1 MAAAGASSVRVDA
14 VSERRVTRNVVGE
27 RGRRAAGVV
36 MLGAH
41 LDSVPAGPGMNDN
54 ASGSAAVL
62 AAAER
67 LARDGVGRRPRRL
80 LGRRGA
86 RPVRLA
92 PLRRAASGERRG
104 AGSRPTSTSTWSARR
119 AAGAA
124 VYDTDDGVER
134 ALRRGLRAAGRTPS
148 EERPR
153 LSSDHAA
160 FRRAGV
166 PVGGVFTGLDDCYH
180 RACDRLGNVDLAL
193 VRDVTEAVT
202 RAAKRLSQ
210 AT

>member
-1 MAAAGASSVRVDA
+1 
-14 VSERRVTRNVVGE
+14 VTRNVVGD
-27 RGRRAAGVV
+27 RGGAGRVV

-67 LARDGVGRRPRRL
+67 LARDG
-80 LGRRGA
+80 A
-86 RPVRLA
+86 DPVRVA
-92 PLRRAASGERRG
+92 FWG
-104 AGSRPTSTSTWSARR
+104 AEELGLYGSRRHVARLGGVARR
-119 AAGAA
+119 RIAAYLNLDMVGTPGGRAA
-124 VYDTDDGVER
+124 VYDTDDVIER
-134 ALRRGLRAAGRTPS
+134 ALRRGLRAAGRDPS
-148 EERPR
+148 EED
-153 LSSDHAA
+153 LGASSDHAP

-180 RACDRLGNVDLAL
+180 RPCDRRGNVDVAL

-202 RAAKRLSQ
+202 RAAKRLLSG
-210 AT
+210 T

>member
-1 MAAAGASSVRVDA
+1 
-14 VSERRVTRNVVGE
+14 
-27 RGRRAAGVV
+27 

-67 LARDGVGRRPRRL
+67 LARDGVAPVRVAFWGA
-80 LGRRGA
+80 RGA
-86 RPVRLA
+86 RAVRLA
-92 PLRRAASGERRG
+92 PVRRAPRANGAAPDRG
-104 AGSRPTSTSTWSARR
+104 LPQPRHGRHAG
-119 AAGAA
+119 GDAA
-124 VYDTDDGVER
+124 VYDTDDGIER
-134 ALRRGLRAAGRTPS
+134 ALRRGLRAAGRAPS
-148 EERPR
+148 EED
-153 LSSDHAA
+153 LGSSSDHAA

-166 PVGGVFTGLDDCYH
+166 PVGGIFTGLDDCYH